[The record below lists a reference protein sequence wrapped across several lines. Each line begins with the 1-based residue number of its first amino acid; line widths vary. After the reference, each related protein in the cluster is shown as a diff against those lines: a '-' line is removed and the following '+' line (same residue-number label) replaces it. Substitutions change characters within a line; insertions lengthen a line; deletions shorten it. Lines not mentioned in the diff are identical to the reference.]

1 MIIKM
6 KIAVASDHAGFEMKE
21 DIRNYL
27 YELGHDVE
35 DRGAYFGG
43 KSTDYPDFGIKA
55 AGMVAAGTA
64 DRGILVCGTGVGMSI
79 IANKVKG
86 VYAALC
92 SDEFTARLS
101 RQHNA
106 ANVLVLGGRVIGA
119 ELARAIVKAWLSS
132 EPEDGRHLVR
142 RQKIAYYESR
152 AESGDIGTA
161 LPESGPAGRAVPGS
175 GDAGSVL
182 FRAK

>member
-1 MIIKM
+1 M

-21 DIRNYL
+21 DIKNYL
-27 YELGHDVE
+27 SELGHDVE
-35 DRGAYFGG
+35 DCGTYSGE
-43 KSTDYPDFGIKA
+43 KSADYPDFGIRA
-55 AGMVAAGTA
+55 AGMVAAGKA
-64 DRGILVCGTGVGMSI
+64 DRGILVCGTGIGMSI
-79 IANKVKG
+79 TANKVKG

-106 ANVLVLGGRVIGA
+106 ANTLVLGGRVIGA

-142 RQKIAYYESR
+142 RQKIADYESR
-152 AESGDIGTA
+152 AESGDIETD
-161 LPESGPAGRAVPGS
+161 VPGL
-175 GDAGSVL
+175 GDTGDRL
-182 FRAK
+182 LGTK